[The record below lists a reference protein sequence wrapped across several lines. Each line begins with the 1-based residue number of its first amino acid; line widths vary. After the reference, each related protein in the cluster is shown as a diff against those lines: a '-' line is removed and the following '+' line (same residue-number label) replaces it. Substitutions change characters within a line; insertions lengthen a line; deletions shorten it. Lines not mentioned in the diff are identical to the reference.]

1 MQMRSEDDANVFKTN
16 NNNQKNDAPPKK
28 RRFDDYGEI
37 IKWVHLN

>member
-37 IKWVHLN
+37 IK